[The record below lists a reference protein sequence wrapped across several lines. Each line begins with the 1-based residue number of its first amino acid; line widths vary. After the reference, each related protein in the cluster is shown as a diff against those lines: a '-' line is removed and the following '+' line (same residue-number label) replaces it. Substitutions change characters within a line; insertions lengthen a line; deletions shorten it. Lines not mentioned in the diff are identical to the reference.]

1 MAALLWVAWRL
12 RGTVLVLVLSAAL
25 YAVLNP
31 VADWVSSWSRGRR
44 EVGASVALGALG
56 GVVILGVRWTL
67 GPLGRELSRLVG
79 AAPAYA
85 RLAAEQLERLE
96 ASWAPLPG
104 DVSLVR
110 LVASAAFGAAER
122 ALTVSL
128 SAGAHAYLALLVP
141 VLTFFLLKDGPQLG
155 ETVLRAL
162 PEVWREPLRL
172 AAGAAAWALRRS
184 LLGLVCV
191 AVVTW
196 GLLWGG
202 LEVLHVPNALG
213 WSALAAAAET
223 VPYLGPLF
231 ALLTVG
237 IASFARGAHTGLA
250 VVALLLAVRA
260 FTDAVVAPLVLRN
273 LLRVHAVLVVCSI
286 LVGLELFGAVG
297 ALLAAPLATAVA
309 TFVRSARASGRL

>member
-1 MAALLWVAWRL
+1 LGNADEVRLALRGGAVAALLWVAWRL

-96 ASWAPLPG
+96 ASWAPLPR

-213 WSALAAAAET
+213 WSALAVVT
-223 VPYLGPLF
+223 VL
-231 ALLTVG
+231 
-237 IASFARGAHTGLA
+237 
-250 VVALLLAVRA
+250 
-260 FTDAVVAPLVLRN
+260 
-273 LLRVHAVLVVCSI
+273 
-286 LVGLELFGAVG
+286 
-297 ALLAAPLATAVA
+297 
-309 TFVRSARASGRL
+309 